1 MAFPI
6 ANKNNPKTFLPP
18 QEAREKVNNHHQ
30 PSHKNF
36 VSVIPDTWKNAEKKD
51 ALLRDKETH
60 EYFKLFIFFIFF
72 WSGFRNQIACSLLGG
87 ISPIPEQRLPS
98 H

>member
-1 MAFPI
+1 MHNVCSGQTGIRTPDIVVEYFNLHEEVLRWMAFPI

-36 VSVIPDTWKNAEKKD
+36 VSVIPDT
-51 ALLRDKETH
+51 
-60 EYFKLFIFFIFF
+60 
-72 WSGFRNQIACSLLGG
+72 
-87 ISPIPEQRLPS
+87 
-98 H
+98 

>member
-1 MAFPI
+1 MCSGQTGIRTPDIVVEYFNLHEEVLRWMALPI

-36 VSVIPDTWKNAEKKD
+36 VSVIPDT
-51 ALLRDKETH
+51 
-60 EYFKLFIFFIFF
+60 
-72 WSGFRNQIACSLLGG
+72 
-87 ISPIPEQRLPS
+87 
-98 H
+98 